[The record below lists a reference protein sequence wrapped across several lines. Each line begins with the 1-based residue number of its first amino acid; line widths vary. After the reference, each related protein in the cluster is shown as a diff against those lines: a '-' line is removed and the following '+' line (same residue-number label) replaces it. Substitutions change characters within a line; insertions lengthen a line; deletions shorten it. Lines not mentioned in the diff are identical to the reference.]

1 MSVILWQK
9 GVTVNP
15 LKVLFA
21 AFSQLCF
28 ANRVVDTPIKSAT
41 FGGTAQ
47 KRFRS
52 GQLAEL
58 YKIL

>member
-15 LKVLFA
+15 LKALFA

-41 FGGTAQ
+41 FGTAQ